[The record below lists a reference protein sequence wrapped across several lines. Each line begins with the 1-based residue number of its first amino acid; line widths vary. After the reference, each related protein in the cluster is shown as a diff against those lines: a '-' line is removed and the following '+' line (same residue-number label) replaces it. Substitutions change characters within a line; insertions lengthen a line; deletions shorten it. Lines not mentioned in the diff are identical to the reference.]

1 MTSHLYS
8 PAPWGFDWAEGENS
22 SSACVLLGFN
32 MFCSQVPMKST
43 ALPTLEELCLSL
55 GLTQTRLCGLSW
67 PAKSRNHGELPPGLP
82 MKQLYLGR
90 ERWGWVTSRCLREI
104 DENRGKRAA
113 TGSEQQK
120 GLPVHQSL
128 QKERPLE
135 NTLSFCRKNKQAGR
149 SKRKCSCFT
158 ARDGLASR
166 GKCLRLHLLT
176 YTHAQ
181 VTEKG
186 GGSERRREKKRGVQP
201 SIWNAHTLK

>member
-1 MTSHLYS
+1 MPLTGTNTDQIVWAVMTR
-8 PAPWGFDWAEGENS
+8 
-22 SSACVLLGFN
+22 
-32 MFCSQVPMKST
+32 QVPEPWRAASCTPHETVVSGK
-43 ALPTLEELCLSL
+43 
-55 GLTQTRLCGLSW
+55 
-67 PAKSRNHGELPPGLP
+67 
-82 MKQLYLGR
+82 R
-90 ERWGWVTSRCLREI
+90 EMGWVTSRCLREI

-135 NTLSFCRKNKQAGR
+135 NTPSFCRKNKQAGR

-158 ARDGLASR
+158 VRDGSASR

-186 GGSERRREKKRGVQP
+186 GGSEQRREKKRGVQP
-201 SIWNAHTLK
+201 SI